1 MRTIL
6 LAIFFEFGAHF
17 GVAGWNAQTDY
28 VDHQVGLN
36 AGGQAYF
43 SWISSEIYGLRTGF
57 TLDVHNSA
65 FSKSN
70 YQDAYSTLD
79 VDEQR
84 MDIAYSIGQLQER
97 HTVWSFGIPLQLG
110 LNIWNFTL
118 FAGPKVVFP
127 LSATYR
133 QNIKNAAL
141 SVYYP
146 DYDNRVEESA
156 TLAASRS
163 FEYQSKGKIEVPKV
177 QFWLATELNYTLPI
191 ENWATNYRTYIMVG
205 AYFDYCL
212 TPLTPAAA
220 EAESL
225 IMLTDTRDGFPL
237 QRLYTSVWEGNR
249 QNTKLVSRISP
260 FDVGIKISF
269 AISPFDPHPSAHHSC
284 HCL

>member
-70 YQDAYSTLD
+70 YEDAYSTLD
-79 VDEQR
+79 VDEQC

-127 LSATYR
+127 LRATYR
-133 QNIKNAAL
+133 QNIQNAAL

-156 TLAASRS
+156 NQGQQPRS
-163 FEYQSKGKIEVPKV
+163 E
-177 QFWLATELNYTLPI
+177 
-191 ENWATNYRTYIMVG
+191 R
-205 AYFDYCL
+205 
-212 TPLTPAAA
+212 
-220 EAESL
+220 
-225 IMLTDTRDGFPL
+225 
-237 QRLYTSVWEGNR
+237 QRRVLS
-249 QNTKLVSRISP
+249 
-260 FDVGIKISF
+260 
-269 AISPFDPHPSAHHSC
+269 
-284 HCL
+284 